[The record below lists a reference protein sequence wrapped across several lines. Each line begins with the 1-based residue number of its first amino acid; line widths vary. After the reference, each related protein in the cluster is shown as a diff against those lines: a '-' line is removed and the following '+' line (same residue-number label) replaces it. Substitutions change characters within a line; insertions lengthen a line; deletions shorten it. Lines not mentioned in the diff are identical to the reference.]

1 MKKNVFRGLLL
12 AAVSLALAMPAA
24 AFTPYTPYT
33 YDSYGHS
40 TPSAN
45 GYEAETTVA
54 VTELGL
60 TGAAADLH
68 CTADRVY
75 VLAENGVAV
84 LDKQLRRYAS

>member
-54 VTELGL
+54 VAERARRPISIARP
-60 TGAAADLH
+60 TG
-68 CTADRVY
+68 CMCWRRTAWRCWTNSS
-75 VLAENGVAV
+75 A
-84 LDKQLRRYAS
+84 RYAS

>member
-45 GYEAETTVA
+45 GYEA
-54 VTELGL
+54 
-60 TGAAADLH
+60 
-68 CTADRVY
+68 
-75 VLAENGVAV
+75 
-84 LDKQLRRYAS
+84 